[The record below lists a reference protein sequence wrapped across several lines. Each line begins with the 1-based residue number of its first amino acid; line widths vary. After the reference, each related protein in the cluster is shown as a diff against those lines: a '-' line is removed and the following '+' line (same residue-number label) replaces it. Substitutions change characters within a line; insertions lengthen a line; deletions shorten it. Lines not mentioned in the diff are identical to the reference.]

1 MADGAT
7 GGFIIRAED
16 IIHSGYQT
24 ENVGVAEDGKLASL
38 FPGQASQGEL
48 RYTHTGEAGS
58 FDLILTVFD
67 EADGQGSFDVLV
79 NGELVFT
86 YQLDQLLGSN
96 WVDNGN
102 RVNVQIEG
110 LELSSGDV
118 VSIVGYADAGEWVRI
133 DTLEFTPVGPPPP
146 PPEPAPPT
154 GDLDDVN
161 VALDAPF
168 IIDLDE
174 HFSDI
179 NGDALTYQISG
190 PGAAYAQLDGSTL
203 TINASV
209 EGDFG
214 ITVIANDGTFDSAP
228 VTFTVS
234 AAEVP
239 PEPVLIEAED
249 IISSGFVV
257 ENSGVTSQGQVAS
270 LLNSGGSQGELAYTF
285 EAGAGTY
292 DLSIIAHDENDGVST
307 VEVLVDGVLVET
319 FTLDGGF
326 PSGAIA
332 DNNRVSLDVTGLN
345 LAPGAEVVVRAQQG
359 GGEWVRIDTLEF
371 TPVGPPPEP
380 APPTGDL
387 ADVNV
392 ALDAPFIINLDE
404 HFSDINGDALT
415 YQISG
420 PGAAYAQLDGS
431 TLTINASVEGDFGIT
446 VIANDGTFDSAP
458 VAFTF
463 SAAEVPPEPVLIE
476 AEDIISSGFVVENS
490 GVTSQGQVA
499 SLLNSGG
506 SQGELAYTFEAGA
519 GTYDLSIIAHDEN
532 DGVST
537 VEVLVDGVLVETFTL
552 DGGFPS
558 GAIADNNRVSLDVTG
573 LNLAPGAEVVVR
585 AQQGGGE
592 WVRIDTLEFTPVGPP
607 PEPAPPTGDLA
618 DVNVA
623 LDAPFIID
631 LDEHFSDINGDALT
645 YQISGPGA
653 AYAQLDGS
661 TLTINASVEGDF
673 GITVIANDGTFDSAP
688 VAFTFSAAEVPPEPV
703 LIEAEDIISSG
714 FVVENSGVTSQGQVA
729 SLLNS
734 GGSQGELAYTFEAGA
749 GTYDLSIIAHDEND
763 GVSTVEVLVDGVLV
777 ETFTLDGGFPSGAIA
792 DNNRVSLDVTGL
804 NLAPGA
810 EVVVRA
816 QQGGGEWVRI
826 DTLEFTPVG
835 PPPEPAPPTGDLA
848 DVNVAL
854 DAPFIIDLDEHFS
867 DINGDALTYQISGP
881 GAAYA
886 QLDGSTL
893 TINASVEG
901 DFGITVIAND
911 GTFDSAP
918 VAFTFSAAEVPPEPV
933 LIEAEDIISS
943 GFVVENSGVTSQG
956 QVASLLN
963 SGGSQG
969 ELAYTFEAGAGTYDL
984 SIIAHD
990 ENDGVSTVE
999 VLVDGVLVETFTLDG
1014 DFPSG
1019 AIADNNRVSLDVTGL
1034 NLAPGAVITIR
1045 AQQGQGEWVRIDKLE
1060 FTPVGPINEAPV
1072 GTPSPAIAA
1081 TEDVVTTFNEAEL
1094 LANFTDP
1101 EGDAMTV
1108 DTLSTDVGQLA
1119 PIGNGDW
1126 TLTAPADFNGQITLT
1141 YGVSDG
1147 QGNVTP
1153 ASRIVEVAAVNDAP
1167 TTSPVDAGATYDDAA
1182 PVPIN
1187 LLDGASDAENDV
1199 LSAIN
1204 ITVLDDLGASAAF
1217 TDNGD
1222 GTITIDPTQYA
1233 GLAADQSRTLTI
1245 SYDVFDGTDATAN
1258 TATLEIDA
1266 AAGINRAP
1274 VGTPAPAIAASED
1287 LVTTISEADLLA
1299 NFTDPDGDAMTVE
1312 SLATDIGQ
1320 LTPIGNG
1327 DWALTTPANFNGP
1340 VTLTYGVSDGQGNV
1354 TPTSRTVDV
1363 AAVNDAPTGALGDVD
1378 VTVDTP
1384 LVIDLDAAFSDVES
1398 DALTYSISGPGA
1410 AYAQLDG
1417 STLTI
1422 NASVEGDFGI
1432 TVIANDGTDDSAP
1445 VTFTVSATEIPVDT
1459 VPSVVLFAD
1468 ELNLTIGA
1476 RPFETGTG
1484 TTTGLSQDG
1493 EPALGE
1499 ASFGVTPAAYQEAGI
1514 RYGRAIDE
1522 KTGVLHLDIYRP
1534 EGSGGDLAIRYSV
1547 TNDDGT
1553 TSNFTIRLRD
1563 DNYGLWTVEGVD
1575 TPVRLRDLP
1584 ADQWHH
1590 VTADLTALIG
1600 DGATLSS
1607 IAVRGDG
1614 DGGDTYYLDNVQL
1627 TETTAYSEPVHTEI
1641 FVSPLWSSAPGAFIR
1656 PESAQY
1662 DPDTGYVFVSEAL
1675 PDGQGKVMLLDTDGN
1690 IVDPD
1695 WLTGLTWPKGLIIE
1709 NGLVYVATD
1718 KDLVV
1723 ANAATGEVVATYT
1736 ADAGASLNDVTMAAD
1751 GSVYVSDLNQAAIWR
1766 LKDGVFEMFVS
1777 DPTLVSANGIR
1788 INDDKLWLAT
1798 FDQGVL
1804 YEIDL
1809 ETKAISQVLDGVQA
1823 FDGVIEIEPG
1833 IWLMSSFNG
1842 QIRMYNEEDGS
1853 LTSIYSNLFN
1863 HNAADIGYDPA
1874 SQTIFVPTF
1883 SSQGVFALQLHFPE
1897 GAGTPTP
1904 VPSDPIE
1911 VEAETIIASGFIV
1924 EGQGVASNDEVA
1936 SLFRSGA
1943 TEGELSYTF
1952 AGGAATY
1959 DLSVIA
1965 HDETDGVSTVEVLV
1979 NGEVVETF
1987 TLDASLGS
1995 NSVADNNRV
2004 SLDVAG
2010 LALEAG
2016 DEVVIR
2022 AQQGGGEW
2030 VRVDKLVFTPV
2041 GGAPTP
2047 APTPNQAPVGTPAQA
2062 VAGVEDMVTTITM
2075 AELLSNFTDPDGDPM
2090 TVENLSTDTGQLTSL
2105 GNGAWAL
2112 STPADFNG
2120 PVTLTFN
2127 VDDGNGGVTPA
2138 TRTVEIAPVND
2149 APTGAATAVLAD
2161 GTEDVAYVVSAADLL
2176 AGFSDVDADALSV
2189 ANLTADNE
2197 VQVTDNTDG
2206 TFTLTPPA
2214 GFNGAVVLTYD
2225 VTDGELT
2232 APATQSVTIGATND
2246 APVSTAD
2253 AYSTDEDTALVV
2265 PAVGV
2270 LVNDSDADDDSLT
2283 AVLVSDVANGT
2294 LVLNDDGSF
2303 TYTPNADFTGADSFT
2318 YKANDGTTDG
2328 NTVTVDITV
2337 NAVNDAPVAGDA
2349 LTNQTADEG
2358 SAFAY
2363 SLPVDA
2369 FSDVDG
2375 DELTLAATLN
2385 DDTELPNWLMFD
2397 PDTGAFSGTP
2407 GQDDVGELTVKVTAT
2422 DPSGETAVQ
2431 TFTLTIGTTNNAPVS
2446 TADAY
2451 STDEDT
2457 ALVVPAV
2464 GVLFNDSDAD
2474 DDSLTAVLVSDV
2486 SNGALT
2492 LNDDGSFT
2500 YTPNADFTGADSFTY
2515 KANDGTTDGNTVT
2528 VDITVNAVNDAP
2540 VANADTVGDQSDA
2553 SELLVNELT
2562 DGTQAFPSV
2571 TTLNDGRFVVTWVS
2585 HEPQQGDT
2593 SETGIK
2599 ARILNADGSES
2610 VSEFLVNEYTNHVQS
2625 HPEVALLSNGGFV
2638 ITWHSFDPQQGDT
2651 SGTGVKARIFNAD
2664 GTEAVSEFLVNELTN
2679 HYQLIPSV
2687 TSLSDGRFIVTWFSY
2702 DPSFGDTS
2710 LREFKA
2716 RIFNT
2721 DGTEAVSEF
2730 LINDFIDEYTDY
2742 DPVEP
2747 NVAAL
2752 SNGGFVVTWFSI
2764 DSDHGDPT
2772 DSIKARIFN
2781 ADGTEA
2787 VPEILVNEL
2796 TNSRQSHPAVSVL
2809 SNGSFVVTWTSEDP
2823 QQGDSSVTG
2832 IKARIFNSDGTEGVS
2847 EFLVNEYTSGIQYQS
2862 GVTALSNGG
2871 FVVTW
2876 ISEDPQQGDASETG
2890 IKARIFNADGSQAT
2904 SEFLVNEF
2912 TDGYQQSPSITALP
2926 DGGFIVSWDSRVS
2939 QQGEAGSFDV
2949 KARIFN
2955 ADGTPRDI
2963 SSPATDEDTALTIEA
2978 ATLLANDTD
2987 ADGDDLTITD
2997 VDATSANGATV
3008 TLNQDGSVIYD
3019 PTNAADI
3026 QAVGEGETLTDTFSY
3041 TVSDG
3046 NGGTDTAT
3054 VSLEVDGVNDAP
3066 VAGDALINQTA
3077 DEGSAFAY
3085 SLPVDAFSDVDGD
3098 ALTLAATLDD
3108 DTELPNWLMFD
3119 PNTGAFSGT
3128 PGQDDVGEL
3137 TVKVTATDPSG
3148 ETAVQTFTLTI
3159 GTTNNAPVVSA
3170 IDAGAVAENA
3180 EAQTIDLL
3188 AGQTDPENDTLSAV
3202 NITVVDENDA
3212 PVQFTDNGNGAITID
3227 PAQFADALND
3237 GDTRNVTVS
3246 YDVSDGT
3253 DTTPNTA
3260 TLVVTGADAPNTAPV
3275 AVNDVLGDV
3284 SDPVSEFLVNEFTND
3299 YQFAPS
3305 ITALEGGG
3313 FVVTWWSTDPQQG
3326 DTSGAGIKARI
3337 FKADGTEAV
3346 SEFLVN
3352 EFTND
3357 TQLNPSITALEGG
3370 GFVVTWRSSDS
3381 QQGDTSGTGVK
3392 ARIFNADGT
3401 EAVSELLVNE
3411 FTNSYQYDPSIAALA
3426 GGGFVVT
3433 WDSDDPKQG
3442 DTSFHGVKA
3451 RIFNADGTEAVSE
3464 LLVNEFTNS
3473 YQYDPSVA
3481 ALKGGGFVVTWVSN
3495 APQQGDNSLSGI
3507 KARIFNADG
3516 TEAVSEFLVTE
3527 FTNDYQ
3533 YNPNITALEGGGFV
3547 VTWSSYDPQQ
3557 GDTSGHGIKARIFN
3571 ADGTEAVS
3579 EFLVNELTNDDQS
3592 KSRITALEGGGFV
3605 VTWTSSDPQQGDTS
3619 GYGIKARIFNADGTE
3634 AVSEFLINEL
3644 TNDDQSKSRIT
3655 ALEGGG
3661 FVVTWTS
3668 SDPQQGDTS
3677 FNGVKARIFNADG
3690 TPRDIGSAVT
3700 NEDIVLSI
3708 DTATLL
3714 VNDSDADGDTLTVSA
3729 VDATSANGANI
3740 TLNNDGTISYDP
3752 TGSATIQALNDSD
3765 TLEDN
3770 FTYTISDGNGGTSSA
3785 TVTLT
3790 MAGDNDAPIA
3800 DVALANQ
3807 AADEGVAFIYT
3818 IPANAF
3824 EDVDDDVH
3832 SLTAT
3837 LADGSALP
3845 SWLTFDS
3852 DVGAFSG
3859 TPEQS
3864 DVGELT
3870 VKVTATDPSGG
3881 TAEQSFTLVI
3891 NPVND
3896 APSGELNDIT
3906 HPVGAP
3912 YVLDLDTAFTDL
3924 DGDVLSYEVSGPG
3937 AAFASLEGSILSIQS
3952 DVENEFDITVV
3963 ANDGVLDSA
3972 PVTFTFTA
3980 AADLPVEPFSVE
3992 AENIIASGFIVENQ
4006 PVASQGQVATLINSG
4021 NTEGELSYTFARA
4034 AGQYDLSV
4042 ITHDENDGVSTV
4054 EVLINGELVQ
4064 TFELDEPTPSG
4075 GVSNNNRV
4083 SLKVFGLSLEPGTE
4097 ITIRAQQGG
4106 GEWVR
4111 VDKLEFSEAAPP
4123 TPPVANDDVI
4133 DAPSEVIEFV
4143 VNSFH
4148 EGNQEYSS
4156 VETLSDGR
4164 LVVVWTSHDQSQ
4176 GDVDGRGIKARIL
4189 NSDGTESVSEF
4200 QVNGVTTGE
4209 QNRAQVT
4216 SLSNGGF
4223 VITWHSYESGSSGN
4237 VKARIFNA
4245 DGSKASSEFVV
4256 NDTTS
4261 SGVAAPNITELDN
4274 GRFII
4279 TWVSDDP
4286 NSGDADRYGISA
4298 RIFHANRS
4306 EAVSEF
4312 LVNEFTNGNQRT
4324 PTVTS
4329 LENGRFVVSW
4339 QSSSPAQGDDSWA
4352 GIKARIFDADG
4363 SAVGEEFLVNE
4374 FTHLDQGQ
4382 ADIAALRGGGFIVTW
4397 YSSSPQQGDYSGSG
4411 IKARIFDENGEEVV
4425 SEFLVNE
4432 FTGHSQYD
4440 PAVTEL
4446 ANGNLVISWRSLQAE
4461 QGDPDSGIKARIF
4474 DADGNEVISE
4484 FLVNEFTDNSQ
4495 SAPDIAALT
4504 DDGFIV
4510 TWLSWD
4516 QQQEDKSDAAIKAR
4530 IFNADGTPRSEEID
4544 TAGEDTVYTM
4554 SAADLLA
4561 NDIDANGDLLSI
4573 IDVDTTSTN
4582 GATVTLND
4590 DGTISYDPTN
4600 AADIQALGDGETL
4613 VDTFSYTISDGN
4625 GGTDTATVSITVV
4638 GADEAAAQTASN
4650 EIGPKVGSGAL
4661 SAGDTPLEASGE
4673 FLLETTGEAS
4683 LQIAPVSMNNSAGM
4697 RVVQEQNAFAQS
4709 SDPLTDDFGSALDQW
4724 HINLDDGM
4732 LG

>member
-7 GGFIIRAED
+7 GGFIIRAEE

-24 ENVGVAEDGKLASL
+24 ENVDVAEDGKLASL

-48 RYTHTGEAGS
+48 RYTHTGEAGL

-96 WVDNGN
+96 WVNNGN

-118 VSIVGYADAGEWVRI
+118 VSIVGYADAGEWMRI

-161 VALDAPF
+161 VALDADF
-168 IIDLDE
+168 VINLDE

-179 NGDALTYQISG
+179 NGDALTYSISG
-190 PGAAYAQLDGSTL
+190 PGAAYASLDGSTL

-214 ITVIANDGTFDSAP
+214 LTVIANDGTFDSAP
-228 VTFTVS
+228 VAFTFS

-249 IISSGFVV
+249 IIASGFVV
-257 ENSGVTSQGQVAS
+257 ENHGATSQGQVAS

-319 FTLDGGF
+319 FTLDGSF

-371 TPVGPPPEP
+371 TPVGPPPPPPEP

-387 ADVNV
+387 DDVNV
-392 ALDAPFIINLDE
+392 ALDADFVINLDE

-415 YQISG
+415 YSISG
-420 PGAAYAQLDGS
+420 PGAAYASLDGS
-431 TLTINASVEGDFGIT
+431 TLTINASVEGDFGLT

-476 AEDIISSGFVVENS
+476 AEDIISSGFVVENN

-499 SLLNSGG
+499 SLLNSGN
-506 SQGELAYTFEAGA
+506 SQGELSYTFEGGA
-519 GTYDLSIIAHDEN
+519 GTYDLSVIAHDENDGVGSIDVLVNGEIVQTFTLDGSFPSGAIADNNRVSLDVEALGLNPGDEIQIIAVQGGGEWMRIDTLEFTPVGPPPPPPEPAPPTGDLADVNVALDAPFIIDLDEHFSDINGDALTYSISGPGAAYASLDGSTLTINASVEGDFGLTVIANDGTFDSAPVAFTFSAADVPPEPISIEAETIIASGFVVENHGATSQGQVASLLNSGNSQGELSYTFEGGASAYDLSIIAHDEN

-552 DGGFPS
+552 DGSFPS

-607 PEPAPPTGDLA
+607 PPPPEPAPPTGDLA

-623 LDAPFIID
+623 LDADFVID

-653 AYAQLDGS
+653 AYASLDGS

-673 GITVIANDGTFDSAP
+673 GLTVIANDGTFDSAP
-688 VAFTFSAAEVPPEPV
+688 VAFTFSAADVPPEPV

-714 FVVENSGVTSQGQVA
+714 FVVENNGVTSQGQVA

-734 GGSQGELAYTFEAGA
+734 GNSQGELSYTFEGGA
-749 GTYDLSIIAHDEND
+749 SAYDLSIIAHDEND

-777 ETFTLDGGFPSGAIA
+777 ETFTLDGSFPSGAIA
-792 DNNRVSLDVTGL
+792 DNNRVSLDV
-804 NLAPGA
+804 
-810 EVVVRA
+810 
-816 QQGGGEWVRI
+816 
-826 DTLEFTPVG
+826 
-835 PPPEPAPPTGDLA
+835 
-848 DVNVAL
+848 
-854 DAPFIIDLDEHFS
+854 S
-867 DINGDALTYQISGP
+867 
-881 GAAYA
+881 
-886 QLDGSTL
+886 
-893 TINASVEG
+893 
-901 DFGITVIAND
+901 
-911 GTFDSAP
+911 
-918 VAFTFSAAEVPPEPV
+918 
-933 LIEAEDIISS
+933 
-943 GFVVENSGVTSQG
+943 
-956 QVASLLN
+956 
-963 SGGSQG
+963 
-969 ELAYTFEAGAGTYDL
+969 
-984 SIIAHD
+984 
-990 ENDGVSTVE
+990 
-999 VLVDGVLVETFTLDG
+999 
-1014 DFPSG
+1014 
-1019 AIADNNRVSLDVTGL
+1019 GL

-1045 AQQGQGEWVRIDKLE
+1045 AQQGQGEWVRIDTLE

-1081 TEDVVTTFNEAEL
+1081 TEDVVATFNEADL

-1108 DTLSTDVGQLA
+1108 DNLSTDVGQLA

-1126 TLTAPADFNGQITLT
+1126 TLTAPANFNGQITLT

-1153 ASRIVEVAAVNDAP
+1153 ASRTVDVAAVNDAP
-1167 TTSPVDAGATYDDAA
+1167 TTSPVDAGAAYDDAA

-1233 GLAADQSRTLTI
+1233 GLAADQSRTLTV

-1258 TATLEIDA
+1258 TATLEIDS
-1266 AAGINRAP
+1266 AAGINHAP

-1287 LVTTISEADLLA
+1287 VVTTINEADLLA

-1327 DWALTTPANFNGP
+1327 DWALTTPAHFNGP

-1354 TPTSRTVDV
+1354 TPASRTVDV

-1398 DALTYSISGPGA
+1398 DALTYQISGPGA

-1417 STLTI
+1417 ATLTI
-1422 NASVEGDFGI
+1422 NPTVEGAFDI

-1476 RPFETGTG
+1476 RPFETGAG

-1751 GSVYVSDLNQAAIWR
+1751 GSVYVSDLNQAAVWR

-1924 EGQGVASNDEVA
+1924 EDQGVASEGQVA

-2047 APTPNQAPVGTPAQA
+2047 APTPNQVPIGTPAQA

-2090 TVENLSTDTGQLTSL
+2090 TVEALSTDTGQLISL

-2120 PVTLTFN
+2120 PVTLSFN
-2127 VDDGNGGVTPA
+2127 VDDGNGGVTPT
-2138 TRTVEIAPVND
+2138 TRTVDIAPVND
-2149 APTGAATAVLAD
+2149 APTGVATAVLAD

-2176 AGFSDVDADALSV
+2176 AGFSDVDEDVLSV

-2214 GFNGAVVLTYD
+2214 GFNGVVVLTYD

-2232 APATQSVTIGATND
+2232 APATQTFKLTIGA
-2246 APVSTAD
+2246 
-2253 AYSTDEDTALVV
+2253 
-2265 PAVGV
+2265 
-2270 LVNDSDADDDSLT
+2270 
-2283 AVLVSDVANGT
+2283 
-2294 LVLNDDGSF
+2294 
-2303 TYTPNADFTGADSFT
+2303 
-2318 YKANDGTTDG
+2318 
-2328 NTVTVDITV
+2328 
-2337 NAVNDAPVAGDA
+2337 
-2349 LTNQTADEG
+2349 
-2358 SAFAY
+2358 
-2363 SLPVDA
+2363 
-2369 FSDVDG
+2369 
-2375 DELTLAATLN
+2375 
-2385 DDTELPNWLMFD
+2385 
-2397 PDTGAFSGTP
+2397 
-2407 GQDDVGELTVKVTAT
+2407 
-2422 DPSGETAVQ
+2422 
-2431 TFTLTIGTTNNAPVS
+2431 
-2446 TADAY
+2446 
-2451 STDEDT
+2451 
-2457 ALVVPAV
+2457 
-2464 GVLFNDSDAD
+2464 
-2474 DDSLTAVLVSDV
+2474 
-2486 SNGALT
+2486 
-2492 LNDDGSFT
+2492 
-2500 YTPNADFTGADSFTY
+2500 
-2515 KANDGTTDGNTVT
+2515 
-2528 VDITVNAVNDAP
+2528 
-2540 VANADTVGDQSDA
+2540 
-2553 SELLVNELT
+2553 
-2562 DGTQAFPSV
+2562 
-2571 TTLNDGRFVVTWVS
+2571 
-2585 HEPQQGDT
+2585 
-2593 SETGIK
+2593 
-2599 ARILNADGSES
+2599 
-2610 VSEFLVNEYTNHVQS
+2610 
-2625 HPEVALLSNGGFV
+2625 
-2638 ITWHSFDPQQGDT
+2638 
-2651 SGTGVKARIFNAD
+2651 
-2664 GTEAVSEFLVNELTN
+2664 
-2679 HYQLIPSV
+2679 
-2687 TSLSDGRFIVTWFSY
+2687 
-2702 DPSFGDTS
+2702 
-2710 LREFKA
+2710 
-2716 RIFNT
+2716 
-2721 DGTEAVSEF
+2721 
-2730 LINDFIDEYTDY
+2730 
-2742 DPVEP
+2742 
-2747 NVAAL
+2747 
-2752 SNGGFVVTWFSI
+2752 
-2764 DSDHGDPT
+2764 
-2772 DSIKARIFN
+2772 
-2781 ADGTEA
+2781 
-2787 VPEILVNEL
+2787 
-2796 TNSRQSHPAVSVL
+2796 
-2809 SNGSFVVTWTSEDP
+2809 
-2823 QQGDSSVTG
+2823 
-2832 IKARIFNSDGTEGVS
+2832 
-2847 EFLVNEYTSGIQYQS
+2847 
-2862 GVTALSNGG
+2862 
-2871 FVVTW
+2871 
-2876 ISEDPQQGDASETG
+2876 
-2890 IKARIFNADGSQAT
+2890 
-2904 SEFLVNEF
+2904 
-2912 TDGYQQSPSITALP
+2912 
-2926 DGGFIVSWDSRVS
+2926 
-2939 QQGEAGSFDV
+2939 
-2949 KARIFN
+2949 
-2955 ADGTPRDI
+2955 
-2963 SSPATDEDTALTIEA
+2963 
-2978 ATLLANDTD
+2978 
-2987 ADGDDLTITD
+2987 
-2997 VDATSANGATV
+2997 
-3008 TLNQDGSVIYD
+3008 
-3019 PTNAADI
+3019 
-3026 QAVGEGETLTDTFSY
+3026 
-3041 TVSDG
+3041 
-3046 NGGTDTAT
+3046 
-3054 VSLEVDGVNDAP
+3054 
-3066 VAGDALINQTA
+3066 
-3077 DEGSAFAY
+3077 
-3085 SLPVDAFSDVDGD
+3085 
-3098 ALTLAATLDD
+3098 
-3108 DTELPNWLMFD
+3108 
-3119 PNTGAFSGT
+3119 
-3128 PGQDDVGEL
+3128 
-3137 TVKVTATDPSG
+3137 
-3148 ETAVQTFTLTI
+3148 
-3159 GTTNNAPVVSA
+3159 TNNAPVVSA

-3188 AGQTDPENDTLSAV
+3188 ADQTDPENDTLSAI

-3227 PAQFADALND
+3227 PAQFAEALND

-3260 TLVVTGADAPNTAPV
+3260 TLDVTGADAPNTPPV
-3275 AVNDVLGDV
+3275 AVNDVLGDE
-3284 SDPVSEFLVNEFTND
+3284 SDPVSEFLVNELTND
-3299 YQFAPS
+3299 YQSRPSIAALEGGGFVVTWYSYAPTYGDSSGLGVNARIFNADGTEAVSEFLVSEFTEDVQLNPSVTALEGGGFVVTWESSDQQQGDNSDAGIKARIFNADGTKAVSEFLVNELTNSVQRFPS

-3313 FVVTWWSTDPQQG
+3313 FVVTWPSDDPQQG
-3326 DTSGAGIKARI
+3326 DTS
-3337 FKADGTEAV
+3337 
-3346 SEFLVN
+3346 S
-3352 EFTND
+3352 
-3357 TQLNPSITALEGG
+3357 
-3370 GFVVTWRSSDS
+3370 
-3381 QQGDTSGTGVK
+3381 TGVK

-3401 EAVSELLVNE
+3401 EAVSEFLVNE
-3411 FTNSYQYDPSIAALA
+3411 FTNSSQFRPSITTLK
-3426 GGGFVVT
+3426 GGRFVVT
-3433 WDSDDPKQG
+3433 WESSDQ
-3442 DTSFHGVKA
+3442 
-3451 RIFNADGTEAVSE
+3451 
-3464 LLVNEFTNS
+3464 
-3473 YQYDPSVA
+3473 
-3481 ALKGGGFVVTWVSN
+3481 
-3495 APQQGDNSLSGI
+3495 
-3507 KARIFNADG
+3507 
-3516 TEAVSEFLVTE
+3516 
-3527 FTNDYQ
+3527 
-3533 YNPNITALEGGGFV
+3533 
-3547 VTWSSYDPQQ
+3547 QQ
-3557 GDTSGHGIKARIFN
+3557 GDTSYSGIKARIFN

-3579 EFLVNELTNDDQS
+3579 EFLVNELTDGDQANAS
-3592 KSRITALEGGGFV
+3592 VTALEGGGFV
-3605 VTWTSSDPQQGDTS
+3605 VTWRSEDPQQGDTS
-3619 GYGIKARIFNADGTE
+3619 STGIKARIFNADGTE
-3634 AVSEFLINEL
+3634 AVSEFLVNEF
-3644 TNDDQSKSRIT
+3644 TNDSQYIPRIAALEGGGFVVTWVSFDPQQGDTSGWGVKARIFNADGTEAVSEFLVNEFTNGDQQHPAIT

-3661 FVVTWTS
+3661 FVVTWS
-3668 SDPQQGDTS
+3668 SNDPQQGDTS
-3677 FNGVKARIFNADG
+3677 GLGVKARIFNADG
-3690 TPRDIGSAVT
+3690 TPRDVSSAAT
-3700 NEDIVLSI
+3700 NEDTALTILA
-3708 DTATLL
+3708 ATLL
-3714 VNDSDADGDTLTVSA
+3714 ANDTDADGDDLTITD
-3729 VDATSANGANI
+3729 VDATSANGAI
-3740 TLNNDGTISYDP
+3740 VTLNSDGTISYDP
-3752 TGSATIQALNDSD
+3752 TNAAAIQTLALSD
-3765 TLEDN
+3765 RLEDS
-3770 FTYTISDGNGGTSSA
+3770 FTYSISDGNGGTSSA
-3785 TVTLT
+3785 TATVTVQGANDPPIVGVVINNQSADEDSEFSYAVPAGAFHSIYGDDDLTLT
-3790 MAGDNDAPIA
+3790 AR
-3800 DVALANQ
+3800 L
-3807 AADEGVAFIYT
+3807 
-3818 IPANAF
+3818 
-3824 EDVDDDVH
+3824 
-3832 SLTAT
+3832 S
-3837 LADGSALP
+3837 DGSDLP
-3845 SWLTFDS
+3845 GWLLFDGQ
-3852 DVGAFSG
+3852 VFSG
-3859 TPEQS
+3859 TPTQT
-3864 DVGELT
+3864 DIAEL
-3870 VKVTATDPSGG
+3870 VIEVVATDQKGG
-3881 TAEQSFTLVI
+3881 TAEQTFNLTVGG
-3891 NPVND
+3891 VND
-3896 APSGELNDIT
+3896 APVSTNDGYIAYE
-3906 HPVGAP
+3906 G
-3912 YVLDLDTAFTDL
+3912 TDL
-3924 DGDVLSYEVSGPG
+3924 VVEDLGVLANDTDQDGDTLTAVLVDDVSHGSLTLNTDGSFIYTPDAG
-3937 AAFASLEGSILSIQS
+3937 FAGSDL
-3952 DVENEFDITVV
+3952 FTYK
-3963 ANDGVLDSA
+3963 ANDGTTD
-3972 PVTFTFTA
+3972 
-3980 AADLPVEPFSVE
+3980 
-3992 AENIIASGFIVENQ
+3992 
-4006 PVASQGQVATLINSG
+4006 G
-4021 NTEGELSYTFARA
+4021 NT
-4034 AGQYDLSV
+4034 V
-4042 ITHDENDGVSTV
+4042 TV
-4054 EVLINGELVQ
+4054 DIEV
-4064 TFELDEPTPSG
+4064 
-4075 GVSNNNRV
+4075 NNAV
-4083 SLKVFGLSLEPGTE
+4083 
-4097 ITIRAQQGG
+4097 
-4106 GEWVR
+4106 
-4111 VDKLEFSEAAPP
+4111 
-4123 TPPVANDDVI
+4123 VANDDVVQVSMSHSEFLVNSATSSDNFSPDVVTFVSDEFYI
-4133 DAPSEVIEFV
+4133 PIHERDDYVIVWDNLRWVPDRYDPNSFEALEIVTLRLFDPETGPLSSHQDGVTGEFYTSDDQSASSAAYIGRGDFVVAWSAENEPYGVDSTGIRAHVKTTSGAAPVYVSQNGPETLRDFQVSEYTEGTQKDPHVAGQHGEFVVVWVSDDQQQEDKSGTAIKARIMSSIGNGGTEFV
-4143 VNSFH
+4143 VNEVT
-4148 EGNQEYSS
+4148 EGSQIDPE
-4156 VETLSDGR
+4156 VIMLPDGKF
-4164 LVVVWTSHDQSQ
+4164 VVTWVTYNDGLEDQS
-4176 GDVDGRGIKARIL
+4176 GYA
-4189 NSDGTESVSEF
+4189 
-4200 QVNGVTTGE
+4200 
-4209 QNRAQVT
+4209 
-4216 SLSNGGF
+4216 
-4223 VITWHSYESGSSGN
+4223 
-4237 VKARIFNA
+4237 VKARVFNA
-4245 DGSKASSEFVV
+4245 DRSAAS
-4256 NDTTS
+4256 
-4261 SGVAAPNITELDN
+4261 
-4274 GRFII
+4274 
-4279 TWVSDDP
+4279 
-4286 NSGDADRYGISA
+4286 
-4298 RIFHANRS
+4298 
-4306 EAVSEF
+4306 SEF
-4312 LVNEFTNGNQRT
+4312 LVNELTNDDQTRPSMTALANGNF
-4324 PTVTS
+4324 
-4329 LENGRFVVSW
+4329 LVVWASDDP
-4339 QSSSPAQGDDSWA
+4339 QQGDDSSS
-4352 GIKARIFDADG
+4352 GVKGRIFDSTGA
-4363 SAVGEEFLVNE
+4363 
-4374 FTHLDQGQ
+4374 
-4382 ADIAALRGGGFIVTW
+4382 
-4397 YSSSPQQGDYSGSG
+4397 
-4411 IKARIFDENGEEVV
+4411 EVV

-4432 FTGHSQYD
+4432 FTNSSQTS
-4440 PAVTEL
+4440 PAVATL
-4446 ANGNLVISWRSLQAE
+4446 I
-4461 QGDPDSGIKARIF
+4461 
-4474 DADGNEVISE
+4474 DGR
-4484 FLVNEFTDNSQ
+4484 
-4495 SAPDIAALT
+4495 
-4504 DDGFIV
+4504 FIV
-4510 TWLSWD
+4510 TWSS
-4516 QQQEDKSDAAIKAR
+4516 SDPEQGDGDGWAIKAR
-4530 IFNADGTPRSEEID
+4530 IFNADGTESVPEFLVNEFTNSHQDGSDVAATRDGGFVVTWQSRD
-4544 TAGEDTVYTM
+4544 QQQGDEDDNGVKAREFYADGSPKPDLTPELVDLAPEDQVSYIFAT
-4554 SAADLLA
+4554 DLLA
-4561 NDIDANGDLLSI
+4561 NDDGADPTTFSVTEVSALSE
-4573 IDVDTTSTN
+4573 N
-4582 GATVTLND
+4582 GATVTLNG

-4600 AADIQALGDGETL
+4600 AADIQALGEGETL

-4709 SDPLTDDFGSALDQW
+4709 SDPLTDEFGSVLDQW

>member
-1 MADGAT
+1 MADGTTIGEVDAT
-7 GGFIIRAED
+7 TGAIKVEAEDLISPNGEYRVEDRNFASGGQVASLFNGDNNRSGISDVLSYAFEGDAGTYDIAITAFDENDGVGSIELRVNGVLIETFVLDGNLPSNSVSPNNMVVLTASGVTLSPDDVIEITGIQGGGEWVRIDALDFTPVGPPPPPPEPAPPTGDLDDVNIALDADFVIDLDAAFSDVNGDDLTYQISGPGAAFAVLDGATLTINPTVEGAFDLTVIANDGTFDSTPVTFTFNAAEAPAEPVTVEAED
-16 IIHSGYQT
+16 IITSGYIV
-24 ENVGVAEDGKLASL
+24 ENRNIASNGEVASL
-38 FPGQASQGEL
+38 HRSGATQGEL
-48 RYTHTGEAGS
+48 TYTFEGGAGTY
-58 FDLILTVFD
+58 DLSVIAHD
-67 EADGQGSFDVLV
+67 ENDGVGSIDVLV
-79 NGELVFT
+79 NGEIVQTFT
-86 YQLDQLLGSN
+86 LDGSFPSGA
-96 WVDNGN
+96 VADNN
-102 RVNVQIEG
+102 RVSLDVEALGLNPGDEIQIIAVQG
-110 LELSSGDV
+110 G
-118 VSIVGYADAGEWVRI
+118 GEWMRI
-133 DTLEFTPVGPPPP
+133 DKLEFTPVGPPPP

-190 PGAAYAQLDGSTL
+190 PGAAYASLDGSTL

-228 VTFTVS
+228 VAFTFS

-257 ENSGVTSQGQVAS
+257 ENNGVTSQGQVAS

-371 TPVGPPPEP
+371 TPVGPPPPPPEP

-387 ADVNV
+387 DDVNV
-392 ALDAPFIINLDE
+392 ALDADFVIDLDE

-420 PGAAYAQLDGS
+420 PGAAYASLDGS

-476 AEDIISSGFVVENS
+476 AEDIISSGFVVENH

-688 VAFTFSAAEVPPEPV
+688 VAFTFSATETPPEPIS
-703 LIEAEDIISSG
+703 IEAETIIASG
-714 FVVENSGVTSQGQVA
+714 FVVENHGATSQGQVA

-734 GGSQGELAYTFEAGA
+734 GNSQGELSYTFEGGA
-749 GTYDLSIIAHDEND
+749 SAYDLSIIAHDEND

-777 ETFTLDGGFPSGAIA
+777 ETFTLDGS
-792 DNNRVSLDVTGL
+792 
-804 NLAPGA
+804 
-810 EVVVRA
+810 
-816 QQGGGEWVRI
+816 
-826 DTLEFTPVG
+826 
-835 PPPEPAPPTGDLA
+835 
-848 DVNVAL
+848 
-854 DAPFIIDLDEHFS
+854 
-867 DINGDALTYQISGP
+867 
-881 GAAYA
+881 
-886 QLDGSTL
+886 
-893 TINASVEG
+893 
-901 DFGITVIAND
+901 
-911 GTFDSAP
+911 
-918 VAFTFSAAEVPPEPV
+918 
-933 LIEAEDIISS
+933 
-943 GFVVENSGVTSQG
+943 
-956 QVASLLN
+956 
-963 SGGSQG
+963 
-969 ELAYTFEAGAGTYDL
+969 
-984 SIIAHD
+984 
-990 ENDGVSTVE
+990 
-999 VLVDGVLVETFTLDG
+999 
-1014 DFPSG
+1014 FPSG

-1081 TEDVVTTFNEAEL
+1081 TEDVVATFNEAEL

-1108 DTLSTDVGQLA
+1108 DNLSTDVGQLA

-1167 TTSPVDAGATYDDAA
+1167 TTSPVDAGAAYDDAA

-1274 VGTPAPAIAASED
+1274 IGTPAPAIAASED

-1398 DALTYSISGPGA
+1398 DALTYQISGPGA
-1410 AYAQLDG
+1410 AYASLDG
-1417 STLTI
+1417 ATLTI
-1422 NASVEGDFGI
+1422 NPTVEGAFDI
-1432 TVIANDGTDDSAP
+1432 TVIANDGADDSAP
-1445 VTFTVSATEIPVDT
+1445 VTFTFSATEIPVDT

-1476 RPFETGTG
+1476 RPFETGAG

-1675 PDGQGKVMLLDTDGN
+1675 PDGQGKVMLLDTDGD

-1751 GSVYVSDLNQAAIWR
+1751 GSVYVSDLNQAAVWR

-2075 AELLSNFTDPDGDPM
+2075 AELLSNFTDPDGDAM
-2090 TVENLSTDTGQLTSL
+2090 TVEALSTDTGQLI
-2105 GNGAWAL
+2105 
-2112 STPADFNG
+2112 
-2120 PVTLTFN
+2120 
-2127 VDDGNGGVTPA
+2127 
-2138 TRTVEIAPVND
+2138 IARQRR
-2149 APTGAATAVLAD
+2149 L
-2161 GTEDVAYVVSAADLL
+2161 
-2176 AGFSDVDADALSV
+2176 
-2189 ANLTADNE
+2189 
-2197 VQVTDNTDG
+2197 
-2206 TFTLTPPA
+2206 
-2214 GFNGAVVLTYD
+2214 
-2225 VTDGELT
+2225 
-2232 APATQSVTIGATND
+2232 
-2246 APVSTAD
+2246 
-2253 AYSTDEDTALVV
+2253 
-2265 PAVGV
+2265 
-2270 LVNDSDADDDSLT
+2270 
-2283 AVLVSDVANGT
+2283 
-2294 LVLNDDGSF
+2294 
-2303 TYTPNADFTGADSFT
+2303 
-2318 YKANDGTTDG
+2318 
-2328 NTVTVDITV
+2328 
-2337 NAVNDAPVAGDA
+2337 
-2349 LTNQTADEG
+2349 
-2358 SAFAY
+2358 
-2363 SLPVDA
+2363 
-2369 FSDVDG
+2369 
-2375 DELTLAATLN
+2375 
-2385 DDTELPNWLMFD
+2385 
-2397 PDTGAFSGTP
+2397 
-2407 GQDDVGELTVKVTAT
+2407 
-2422 DPSGETAVQ
+2422 
-2431 TFTLTIGTTNNAPVS
+2431 
-2446 TADAY
+2446 
-2451 STDEDT
+2451 
-2457 ALVVPAV
+2457 
-2464 GVLFNDSDAD
+2464 
-2474 DDSLTAVLVSDV
+2474 
-2486 SNGALT
+2486 GALHPGR
-2492 LNDDGSFT
+2492 LQRPGHPHLQCRRRQWRRH
-2500 YTPNADFTGADSFTY
+2500 PN
-2515 KANDGTTDGNTVT
+2515 
-2528 VDITVNAVNDAP
+2528 
-2540 VANADTVGDQSDA
+2540 
-2553 SELLVNELT
+2553 
-2562 DGTQAFPSV
+2562 
-2571 TTLNDGRFVVTWVS
+2571 
-2585 HEPQQGDT
+2585 
-2593 SETGIK
+2593 
-2599 ARILNADGSES
+2599 
-2610 VSEFLVNEYTNHVQS
+2610 
-2625 HPEVALLSNGGFV
+2625 
-2638 ITWHSFDPQQGDT
+2638 
-2651 SGTGVKARIFNAD
+2651 
-2664 GTEAVSEFLVNELTN
+2664 
-2679 HYQLIPSV
+2679 
-2687 TSLSDGRFIVTWFSY
+2687 
-2702 DPSFGDTS
+2702 
-2710 LREFKA
+2710 
-2716 RIFNT
+2716 
-2721 DGTEAVSEF
+2721 
-2730 LINDFIDEYTDY
+2730 
-2742 DPVEP
+2742 
-2747 NVAAL
+2747 
-2752 SNGGFVVTWFSI
+2752 
-2764 DSDHGDPT
+2764 
-2772 DSIKARIFN
+2772 
-2781 ADGTEA
+2781 
-2787 VPEILVNEL
+2787 
-2796 TNSRQSHPAVSVL
+2796 
-2809 SNGSFVVTWTSEDP
+2809 
-2823 QQGDSSVTG
+2823 
-2832 IKARIFNSDGTEGVS
+2832 
-2847 EFLVNEYTSGIQYQS
+2847 
-2862 GVTALSNGG
+2862 
-2871 FVVTW
+2871 
-2876 ISEDPQQGDASETG
+2876 
-2890 IKARIFNADGSQAT
+2890 
-2904 SEFLVNEF
+2904 
-2912 TDGYQQSPSITALP
+2912 
-2926 DGGFIVSWDSRVS
+2926 
-2939 QQGEAGSFDV
+2939 
-2949 KARIFN
+2949 
-2955 ADGTPRDI
+2955 
-2963 SSPATDEDTALTIEA
+2963 
-2978 ATLLANDTD
+2978 
-2987 ADGDDLTITD
+2987 
-2997 VDATSANGATV
+2997 
-3008 TLNQDGSVIYD
+3008 
-3019 PTNAADI
+3019 
-3026 QAVGEGETLTDTFSY
+3026 
-3041 TVSDG
+3041 
-3046 NGGTDTAT
+3046 
-3054 VSLEVDGVNDAP
+3054 
-3066 VAGDALINQTA
+3066 
-3077 DEGSAFAY
+3077 
-3085 SLPVDAFSDVDGD
+3085 
-3098 ALTLAATLDD
+3098 
-3108 DTELPNWLMFD
+3108 
-3119 PNTGAFSGT
+3119 
-3128 PGQDDVGEL
+3128 
-3137 TVKVTATDPSG
+3137 
-3148 ETAVQTFTLTI
+3148 
-3159 GTTNNAPVVSA
+3159 
-3170 IDAGAVAENA
+3170 
-3180 EAQTIDLL
+3180 
-3188 AGQTDPENDTLSAV
+3188 
-3202 NITVVDENDA
+3202 
-3212 PVQFTDNGNGAITID
+3212 
-3227 PAQFADALND
+3227 
-3237 GDTRNVTVS
+3237 
-3246 YDVSDGT
+3246 
-3253 DTTPNTA
+3253 
-3260 TLVVTGADAPNTAPV
+3260 
-3275 AVNDVLGDV
+3275 
-3284 SDPVSEFLVNEFTND
+3284 
-3299 YQFAPS
+3299 
-3305 ITALEGGG
+3305 
-3313 FVVTWWSTDPQQG
+3313 
-3326 DTSGAGIKARI
+3326 
-3337 FKADGTEAV
+3337 
-3346 SEFLVN
+3346 
-3352 EFTND
+3352 
-3357 TQLNPSITALEGG
+3357 
-3370 GFVVTWRSSDS
+3370 
-3381 QQGDTSGTGVK
+3381 
-3392 ARIFNADGT
+3392 
-3401 EAVSELLVNE
+3401 
-3411 FTNSYQYDPSIAALA
+3411 
-3426 GGGFVVT
+3426 
-3433 WDSDDPKQG
+3433 
-3442 DTSFHGVKA
+3442 
-3451 RIFNADGTEAVSE
+3451 
-3464 LLVNEFTNS
+3464 
-3473 YQYDPSVA
+3473 
-3481 ALKGGGFVVTWVSN
+3481 
-3495 APQQGDNSLSGI
+3495 
-3507 KARIFNADG
+3507 
-3516 TEAVSEFLVTE
+3516 
-3527 FTNDYQ
+3527 
-3533 YNPNITALEGGGFV
+3533 NPNRR
-3547 VTWSSYDPQQ
+3547 
-3557 GDTSGHGIKARIFN
+3557 HR
-3571 ADGTEAVS
+3571 
-3579 EFLVNELTNDDQS
+3579 
-3592 KSRITALEGGGFV
+3592 
-3605 VTWTSSDPQQGDTS
+3605 
-3619 GYGIKARIFNADGTE
+3619 
-3634 AVSEFLINEL
+3634 
-3644 TNDDQSKSRIT
+3644 
-3655 ALEGGG
+3655 
-3661 FVVTWTS
+3661 
-3668 SDPQQGDTS
+3668 
-3677 FNGVKARIFNADG
+3677 
-3690 TPRDIGSAVT
+3690 
-3700 NEDIVLSI
+3700 
-3708 DTATLL
+3708 
-3714 VNDSDADGDTLTVSA
+3714 
-3729 VDATSANGANI
+3729 
-3740 TLNNDGTISYDP
+3740 
-3752 TGSATIQALNDSD
+3752 
-3765 TLEDN
+3765 
-3770 FTYTISDGNGGTSSA
+3770 
-3785 TVTLT
+3785 
-3790 MAGDNDAPIA
+3790 
-3800 DVALANQ
+3800 
-3807 AADEGVAFIYT
+3807 
-3818 IPANAF
+3818 
-3824 EDVDDDVH
+3824 
-3832 SLTAT
+3832 
-3837 LADGSALP
+3837 P
-3845 SWLTFDS
+3845 S
-3852 DVGAFSG
+3852 
-3859 TPEQS
+3859 QR
-3864 DVGELT
+3864 
-3870 VKVTATDPSGG
+3870 
-3881 TAEQSFTLVI
+3881 
-3891 NPVND
+3891 
-3896 APSGELNDIT
+3896 
-3906 HPVGAP
+3906 
-3912 YVLDLDTAFTDL
+3912 
-3924 DGDVLSYEVSGPG
+3924 
-3937 AAFASLEGSILSIQS
+3937 
-3952 DVENEFDITVV
+3952 
-3963 ANDGVLDSA
+3963 
-3972 PVTFTFTA
+3972 
-3980 AADLPVEPFSVE
+3980 
-3992 AENIIASGFIVENQ
+3992 
-4006 PVASQGQVATLINSG
+4006 
-4021 NTEGELSYTFARA
+4021 RA
-4034 AGQYDLSV
+4034 
-4042 ITHDENDGVSTV
+4042 
-4054 EVLINGELVQ
+4054 
-4064 TFELDEPTPSG
+4064 
-4075 GVSNNNRV
+4075 
-4083 SLKVFGLSLEPGTE
+4083 
-4097 ITIRAQQGG
+4097 
-4106 GEWVR
+4106 
-4111 VDKLEFSEAAPP
+4111 
-4123 TPPVANDDVI
+4123 
-4133 DAPSEVIEFV
+4133 
-4143 VNSFH
+4143 
-4148 EGNQEYSS
+4148 
-4156 VETLSDGR
+4156 
-4164 LVVVWTSHDQSQ
+4164 
-4176 GDVDGRGIKARIL
+4176 GRGRRRCPCFRI
-4189 NSDGTESVSEF
+4189 S
-4200 QVNGVTTGE
+4200 
-4209 QNRAQVT
+4209 R
-4216 SLSNGGF
+4216 
-4223 VITWHSYESGSSGN
+4223 
-4237 VKARIFNA
+4237 R
-4245 DGSKASSEFVV
+4245 
-4256 NDTTS
+4256 
-4261 SGVAAPNITELDN
+4261 
-4274 GRFII
+4274 
-4279 TWVSDDP
+4279 
-4286 NSGDADRYGISA
+4286 
-4298 RIFHANRS
+4298 
-4306 EAVSEF
+4306 
-4312 LVNEFTNGNQRT
+4312 
-4324 PTVTS
+4324 
-4329 LENGRFVVSW
+4329 
-4339 QSSSPAQGDDSWA
+4339 
-4352 GIKARIFDADG
+4352 
-4363 SAVGEEFLVNE
+4363 
-4374 FTHLDQGQ
+4374 
-4382 ADIAALRGGGFIVTW
+4382 
-4397 YSSSPQQGDYSGSG
+4397 
-4411 IKARIFDENGEEVV
+4411 
-4425 SEFLVNE
+4425 
-4432 FTGHSQYD
+4432 
-4440 PAVTEL
+4440 
-4446 ANGNLVISWRSLQAE
+4446 
-4461 QGDPDSGIKARIF
+4461 
-4474 DADGNEVISE
+4474 
-4484 FLVNEFTDNSQ
+4484 
-4495 SAPDIAALT
+4495 
-4504 DDGFIV
+4504 
-4510 TWLSWD
+4510 
-4516 QQQEDKSDAAIKAR
+4516 
-4530 IFNADGTPRSEEID
+4530 
-4544 TAGEDTVYTM
+4544 
-4554 SAADLLA
+4554 
-4561 NDIDANGDLLSI
+4561 
-4573 IDVDTTSTN
+4573 
-4582 GATVTLND
+4582 
-4590 DGTISYDPTN
+4590 
-4600 AADIQALGDGETL
+4600 
-4613 VDTFSYTISDGN
+4613 
-4625 GGTDTATVSITVV
+4625 
-4638 GADEAAAQTASN
+4638 
-4650 EIGPKVGSGAL
+4650 
-4661 SAGDTPLEASGE
+4661 
-4673 FLLETTGEAS
+4673 
-4683 LQIAPVSMNNSAGM
+4683 
-4697 RVVQEQNAFAQS
+4697 
-4709 SDPLTDDFGSALDQW
+4709 
-4724 HINLDDGM
+4724 
-4732 LG
+4732 